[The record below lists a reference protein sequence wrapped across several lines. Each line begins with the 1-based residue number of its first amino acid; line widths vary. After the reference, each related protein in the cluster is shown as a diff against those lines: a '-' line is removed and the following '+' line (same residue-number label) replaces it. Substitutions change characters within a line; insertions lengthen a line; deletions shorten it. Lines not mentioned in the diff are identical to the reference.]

1 MTTILL
7 VAIAFVVCSCSPEKE
22 QSDNYPSKYPNT
34 PTMGDV
40 DRASAG
46 TL

>member
-1 MTTILL
+1 MRAILF
-7 VAIAFVVCSCSPEKE
+7 ISISGIICSCSPI
-22 QSDNYPSKYPNT
+22 QVVDNQETKYPNT